1 MLRFHR
7 TFDSNDSNKDT
18 GNKQSLFEVYNTSQL
33 ISIPIKCL
41 VNYLLVKKSLSESSK
56 MLITLDDFCFF
67 FGKPEIM

>member
-7 TFDSNDSNKDT
+7 TLDSNDSNKDT
-18 GNKQSLFEVYNTSQL
+18 GNKQSLFEVHNKNQL
-33 ISIPIKCL
+33 ISIPIKFL

-67 FGKPEIM
+67 VGKPEIM